1 MISGKY
7 DFSLDAKNRIFVPAK
22 LREDLGEQIVMVK
35 GIDRCISVYPLSG
48 WESFCAKLEAL
59 PKTEIRHV
67 KRFLYASAME
77 CKIDGQ
83 GRVIIPT
90 PLRDYANIE
99 KYVIIIG
106 VGDHAEIWSQA
117 GWISEEEKAD
127 TQSMEDMLIKLGF

>member
-7 DFSLDAKNRIFVPAK
+7 DFSLDAKNRVFVPAK
-22 LREDLGEQIVMVK
+22 LRDELGEQIVMVK
-35 GIDRCISVYPLSG
+35 GIDECISVYPLAG

-67 KRFLYASAME
+67 KRFLYASAIE

-90 PLRDYANIE
+90 PLRDYAKVE
-99 KYVIIIG
+99 KHAIIIG
-106 VGDHAEIWSQA
+106 VGDHAEIWSQD
-117 GWISEEEKAD
+117 GWTAEEEKAN
-127 TQSMEDMLIKLGF
+127 SSNMEEMLIKLGF